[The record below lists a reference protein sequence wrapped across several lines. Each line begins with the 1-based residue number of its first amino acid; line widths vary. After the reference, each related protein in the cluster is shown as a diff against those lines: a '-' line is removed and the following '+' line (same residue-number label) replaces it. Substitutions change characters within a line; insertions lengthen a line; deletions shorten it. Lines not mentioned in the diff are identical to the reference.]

1 MAGPLGT
8 NSGAVHKRTSKPHS
22 AWSRNKQQRPFP
34 PRGPPAS
41 QYGIGS
47 PPLAALTAENRKR
60 MTKRNRGKKN
70 KSKNKRSFENA
81 TPLSAASKTPGGGL
95 FPATPH
101 FMIGAPTI
109 RNDQLLNR
117 PRSSYPSIPSSMR
130 GPNFT
135 YGCSV
140 GERGILGI
148 SDVYNDEEVPEAD
161 EDLGEESIDYFG
173 SNMGLIVL
181 KGASPEAS
189 GSGGSPEENDSGRS
203 DVGSDEDAPEEGDA
217 RLRGMELQLDDTQ
230 GLFKQRQQESR
241 INHQAEY
248 IQQLEDDNL
257 LLRGQMIK
265 MEEELDRLRQKDEEH
280 INLQERMY
288 LLEEELRQLKNS
300 GEDAQ
305 EDPETPMAED

>member
-1 MAGPLGT
+1 
-8 NSGAVHKRTSKPHS
+8 
-22 AWSRNKQQRPFP
+22 
-34 PRGPPAS
+34 
-41 QYGIGS
+41 
-47 PPLAALTAENRKR
+47 

-70 KSKNKRSFENA
+70 KSKNKRLENA
-81 TPLSAASKTPGGGL
+81 NPLSAAAKTPGGGL

-101 FMIGAPTI
+101 FSIGAPSL

-117 PRSSYPSIPSSMR
+117 PRASYSSLPSSSR
-130 GPNFT
+130 GSGFPHGT
-135 YGCSV
+135 S

-161 EDLGEESIDYFG
+161 EDIGEESIDYFG
-173 SNMGLIVL
+173 SNMGLIVF
-181 KGASPEAS
+181 KGGSPEAS
-189 GSGGSPEENDSGRS
+189 GSGGSPDENDSGRS
-203 DVGSDEDAPEEGDA
+203 DVGSDDDAPEEGDSQ
-217 RLRGMELQLDDTQ
+217 LRGLELQLDDTQ

-300 GEDAQ
+300 GEEVPMAD
-305 EDPETPMAED
+305 DPEGPMAED